1 MGTENQQRYPG
12 SLVSPEAKIGQ
23 NVRIGFA
30 CHIYPWAEIGD
41 GSVVGDYCIVGHPAA
56 GSSATGRTVIGP
68 GSTIRSHTIVYQDVD
83 LGGSFQTG
91 HHALVRE
98 RTRAGIN
105 LRMGTYTTIE
115 GHVEI
120 GDYTRLHGYVHVGQ
134 GSRIGS
140 FVWLYSL
147 TTLMNDPLPPSHIE
161 LPVTVE
167 DGVVVCVGAL
177 VMPGT
182 VMRKG
187 AFICSGS
194 RAAGEIPPGAVV
206 EGPRGEIRLHVSQMV
221 SLESKLAHPWMR
233 HFANAYPPEAQERLA
248 ALRDEIIAQRRRKR

>member
-1 MGTENQQRYPG
+1 MSERFSTAF
-12 SLVSPEAKIGQ
+12 VSPEACIGQ
-23 NVRIGFA
+23 NVRIGVA
-30 CHIYPWAEIGD
+30 SHIYPWVEIGD
-41 GSVVGDYCIVGHPAA
+41 NTVIGDYCIVGHPA
-56 GSSATGRTVIGP
+56 GGPSAQGRTVIGP
-68 GSTIRSHTIVYQDVD
+68 DSVIRSHTVIYQDIAV
-83 LGGSFQTG
+83 GPRFQTG

-147 TTLMNDPLPPSHIE
+147 TTLTNDPLPPSHVE
-161 LPVTVE
+161 LPVTIE
-167 DGVVVCVGAL
+167 DGVVVCVNSL
-177 VMPGT
+177 VMPGA
-182 VMRKG
+182 VLRKG
-187 AFICSGS
+187 SFVCAGA

-206 EGPRGEIRLHVSQMV
+206 EGPRGQIRSHISQMV
-221 SLESKLAHPWMR
+221 SLEHKLAHPWMR
-233 HFANAYPPEAQERLA
+233 HFADAYPPEAQERLA
-248 ALRDEIIAQRRRKR
+248 ALRDEILSQRRKKRA